1 MQLKIPKPIKI
12 FCDNEAAVKTIK
24 NIGATARNKHYE
36 RWIHYGR
43 EQYLNKF
50 SLPLWIST
58 KLNVADIFT
67 KALDSTTFYK
77 FRAAL
82 LNISYE
88 HLPMEL
94 SDKIHV
100 A

>member
-1 MQLKIPKPIKI
+1 MTAGGERGGWGADVAATQLI
-12 FCDNEAAVKTIK
+12 
-24 NIGATARNKHYE
+24 
-36 RWIHYGR
+36 
-43 EQYLNKF
+43 LNKF